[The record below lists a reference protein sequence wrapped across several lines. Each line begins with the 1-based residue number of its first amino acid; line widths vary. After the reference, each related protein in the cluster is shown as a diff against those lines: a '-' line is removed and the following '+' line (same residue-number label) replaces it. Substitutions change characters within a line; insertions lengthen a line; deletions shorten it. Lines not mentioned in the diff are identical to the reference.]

1 MPSSARSR
9 LPAALLLGALS
20 GCSLLFPDHPPEY
33 EPATLASGLVVQD
46 VVVPRTGPRAKTGD
60 RVTINYEGRLESGE
74 VFDSSYDRGVPITFE
89 LGAGEV
95 PAGLDLGLVGLRVN
109 GKRRLTVP
117 SELGYGAEGV
127 EGVVPPDSTL
137 LFELELIELTAR

>member
-1 MPSSARSR
+1 MPSSALSR
-9 LPAALLLGALS
+9 LPAALLLGALA
-20 GCSLLFPDHPPEY
+20 GCSLLFSDNPPEY

-60 RVTINYEGRLESGE
+60 RVTINYEGRLLSGE

-95 PAGLDLGLVGLRVN
+95 PSGLDLGLVGLRVN

-137 LFELELIELTAR
+137 LFELELIELVGR